1 MEESGGIMF
10 IGEYNH
16 SIDNKGRVI
25 MPSKFREELGEKF
38 YVTKGMEGCVF
49 VYDENEW
56 YRLEEKTKQL
66 RLTSKK
72 ARQFERIFY
81 APAREMEFDKQGR
94 FVIPQNLREYADISK
109 EATII
114 GAASYSGFM
123 TIFDALIDIKEPI
136 LGDNLANLI
145 LGAVLVGLGLAIVF
159 RQNASTGG
167 TDVLAKILE
176 SKIGVSVSKGMLIVD
191 AFVIAMAGL
200 TFGLQSGI
208 YAFMSLYITT
218 WVLDN
223 TIAGFN
229 SKIQMVIVSKEIENI
244 NNFIHKEINR
254 GTTFYEARGG
264 YTKKEQNVLV
274 SIVDTKQYIKIRNYI
289 DSIDDDAFVYI
300 TNINEV
306 IGYGFSREAANNV
319 QIRENAKANN

>member
-1 MEESGGIMF
+1 MKESI
-10 IGEYNH
+10 INRKRIE
-16 SIDNKGRVI
+16 S
-25 MPSKFREELGEKF
+25 
-38 YVTKGMEGCVF
+38 
-49 VYDENEW
+49 
-56 YRLEEKTKQL
+56 
-66 RLTSKK
+66 
-72 ARQFERIFY
+72 IFY
-81 APAREMEFDKQGR
+81 ILVGTFIMTTGTIFFNIPLKIAAGGVTGFAQVINYYIPNLNIGLVMGVLNVILLLVGYMVIGKEFG
-94 FVIPQNLREYADISK
+94 LY
-109 EATII
+109 TII
-114 GAASYSGFM
+114 GAGSYSGFM
-123 TIFDALIDIKEPI
+123 TIFDALIEIKEPI

-145 LGAVLVGLGLAIVF
+145 LGAVLIGLGLAIVF

-176 SKIGVSVSKGMLIVD
+176 SKMGISVSKGMLIVD
-191 AFVIAMAGL
+191 AFVIALAGF

-254 GTTFYEARGG
+254 GTTFYDARGG

-289 DSIDDDAFVYI
+289 NSIDDDAFVYI

-319 QIRENAKANN
+319 QIRENANANN

>member
-1 MEESGGIMF
+1 MKESI
-10 IGEYNH
+10 INRKRIE
-16 SIDNKGRVI
+16 S
-25 MPSKFREELGEKF
+25 
-38 YVTKGMEGCVF
+38 
-49 VYDENEW
+49 
-56 YRLEEKTKQL
+56 
-66 RLTSKK
+66 
-72 ARQFERIFY
+72 IFY
-81 APAREMEFDKQGR
+81 ILVGTFIMTTGTIFFNIPLKIAAGGVTGFAQVINYYISNLNIGLVMGVLNVILLLVGYMVIGKEFG
-94 FVIPQNLREYADISK
+94 LY
-109 EATII
+109 TII
-114 GAASYSGFM
+114 GAGSYSGFM
-123 TIFDALIDIKEPI
+123 TIFDALIEIKEPI

-145 LGAVLVGLGLAIVF
+145 LGAVLIGLGLAIVF

-176 SKIGVSVSKGMLIVD
+176 SKMGISVSKGMLIVD
-191 AFVIAMAGL
+191 AFVIALAGL

-254 GTTFYEARGG
+254 GTTFYDARGG

-289 DSIDDDAFVYI
+289 NSIDDDAFVYI

-319 QIRENAKANN
+319 QIRENANANN

>member
-1 MEESGGIMF
+1 MKESI
-10 IGEYNH
+10 INRKRIE
-16 SIDNKGRVI
+16 S
-25 MPSKFREELGEKF
+25 
-38 YVTKGMEGCVF
+38 
-49 VYDENEW
+49 
-56 YRLEEKTKQL
+56 
-66 RLTSKK
+66 
-72 ARQFERIFY
+72 IFY
-81 APAREMEFDKQGR
+81 ILVGTFIMTTGTIFFNIPLKIAAGGVTGFAQVINYYIPNLNIGLVMGVLNVILLLVGYMVIGKEFG
-94 FVIPQNLREYADISK
+94 LY
-109 EATII
+109 TII
-114 GAASYSGFM
+114 GAGSYSGFM
-123 TIFDALIDIKEPI
+123 TIFDALIEIKEPI

-145 LGAVLVGLGLAIVF
+145 LGAVLIGLGLAIVF

-176 SKIGVSVSKGMLIVD
+176 SKMGISVSKGMLIVD
-191 AFVIAMAGL
+191 AFVIALAGL

-254 GTTFYEARGG
+254 GTTFYDARGG

-289 DSIDDDAFVYI
+289 NSIDDDAFVYI

-319 QIRENAKANN
+319 QIRENANANN

>member
-1 MEESGGIMF
+1 MKESI
-10 IGEYNH
+10 INRKRIE
-16 SIDNKGRVI
+16 S
-25 MPSKFREELGEKF
+25 
-38 YVTKGMEGCVF
+38 
-49 VYDENEW
+49 
-56 YRLEEKTKQL
+56 
-66 RLTSKK
+66 
-72 ARQFERIFY
+72 IFY
-81 APAREMEFDKQGR
+81 ILVGTFIMTTGTIFFNIPLKIAAGGVTGFAQVINYYIPNLNIGLTMGVLNVILLLVGYMVIGKEFG
-94 FVIPQNLREYADISK
+94 LY
-109 EATII
+109 TII
-114 GAASYSGFM
+114 GAGSYSGFM

-145 LGAVLVGLGLAIVF
+145 LGAVLIGLGLAIVF

-176 SKIGVSVSKGMLIVD
+176 AKMGISVSKGMLIVD
-191 AFVIAMAGL
+191 AFVIALAGL

-229 SKIQMVIVSKEIENI
+229 SKIQMVIVSKEIDNI

-254 GTTFYEARGG
+254 GTTFYDARGG

-319 QIRENAKANN
+319 QVRENANANN

>member
-1 MEESGGIMF
+1 MKESILNKKRIESIFFILIGTLIMTTGTIFFNIPLKIAAGGVTGFAQVIHYYLPNMN
-10 IGEYNH
+10 IGLTMGVLNIILLLVGYM
-16 SIDNKGRVI
+16 VI
-25 MPSKFREELGEKF
+25 GK
-38 YVTKGMEGCVF
+38 
-49 VYDENEW
+49 
-56 YRLEEKTKQL
+56 
-66 RLTSKK
+66 
-72 ARQFERIFY
+72 
-81 APAREMEFDKQGR
+81 EFG
-94 FVIPQNLREYADISK
+94 LY
-109 EATII
+109 TII

-191 AFVIAMAGL
+191 VFVIAMAGL

>member
-1 MEESGGIMF
+1 MKESI
-10 IGEYNH
+10 INRKRIE
-16 SIDNKGRVI
+16 S
-25 MPSKFREELGEKF
+25 
-38 YVTKGMEGCVF
+38 
-49 VYDENEW
+49 
-56 YRLEEKTKQL
+56 
-66 RLTSKK
+66 
-72 ARQFERIFY
+72 IFY
-81 APAREMEFDKQGR
+81 ILVGTFIMTTGTIFFNIPLKIAAGGVTGFAQVINYYIPNLNIGLTMGVLNVILLLVGYMVIGKEFG
-94 FVIPQNLREYADISK
+94 LY
-109 EATII
+109 TII
-114 GAASYSGFM
+114 GAGSYSGFM

-145 LGAVLVGLGLAIVF
+145 LGAVLIGLGLAIVF

-176 SKIGVSVSKGMLIVD
+176 AKMGISVSKGMLIVD
-191 AFVIAMAGL
+191 AFVIALAGL

-229 SKIQMVIVSKEIENI
+229 SKIQMVIVSKEIDNI

-254 GTTFYEARGG
+254 GTTFYYARGG

-319 QIRENAKANN
+319 QVRENANANN

>member
-1 MEESGGIMF
+1 MKESILNKKRIESIFFILIGTLIMTTGTIFFNIPLKIAAGGVTGFAQVIHYYLPNMN
-10 IGEYNH
+10 IGLTMGVLNIILLLVGYM
-16 SIDNKGRVI
+16 VI
-25 MPSKFREELGEKF
+25 GK
-38 YVTKGMEGCVF
+38 
-49 VYDENEW
+49 
-56 YRLEEKTKQL
+56 
-66 RLTSKK
+66 
-72 ARQFERIFY
+72 
-81 APAREMEFDKQGR
+81 EFG
-94 FVIPQNLREYADISK
+94 LY
-109 EATII
+109 TII

-176 SKIGVSVSKGMLIVD
+176 SKLGISVSKGMLIVD

-319 QIRENAKANN
+319 QIRENTKANN

>member
-1 MEESGGIMF
+1 MKESILNKKRIESIFFILIGTLIITTGTIFFNIPLKIAAGGVTGFAQVIHYYLPNMN
-10 IGEYNH
+10 IGLTMGVLNIILLLVGYM
-16 SIDNKGRVI
+16 VI
-25 MPSKFREELGEKF
+25 GK
-38 YVTKGMEGCVF
+38 
-49 VYDENEW
+49 
-56 YRLEEKTKQL
+56 
-66 RLTSKK
+66 
-72 ARQFERIFY
+72 
-81 APAREMEFDKQGR
+81 EFG
-94 FVIPQNLREYADISK
+94 LY
-109 EATII
+109 TII

-123 TIFDALIDIKEPI
+123 TIFDALIDIKEPL

-191 AFVIAMAGL
+191 VFVIAMAGL

-319 QIRENAKANN
+319 QIRENAKANNEKDY

>member
-1 MEESGGIMF
+1 MLVEESGGIMF

-56 YRLEEKTKQL
+56 HRLEEKTKQL

-114 GAASYSGFM
+114 GVSSRIEIWDTDKYEEYMKSEDM
-123 TIFDALIDIKEPI
+123 DYDNIFEDFED
-136 LGDNLANLI
+136 LGI
-145 LGAVLVGLGLAIVF
+145 
-159 RQNASTGG
+159 
-167 TDVLAKILE
+167 
-176 SKIGVSVSKGMLIVD
+176 
-191 AFVIAMAGL
+191 
-200 TFGLQSGI
+200 
-208 YAFMSLYITT
+208 
-218 WVLDN
+218 
-223 TIAGFN
+223 
-229 SKIQMVIVSKEIENI
+229 
-244 NNFIHKEINR
+244 
-254 GTTFYEARGG
+254 
-264 YTKKEQNVLV
+264 
-274 SIVDTKQYIKIRNYI
+274 
-289 DSIDDDAFVYI
+289 
-300 TNINEV
+300 
-306 IGYGFSREAANNV
+306 
-319 QIRENAKANN
+319 

>member
-1 MEESGGIMF
+1 MKESILNKKRIESIFFILIGTLIMTTGTIFFNIPLKIAAGGVTGFAQVIHYYLPNMN
-10 IGEYNH
+10 IGLTMGVLNIILLLVGYM
-16 SIDNKGRVI
+16 VI
-25 MPSKFREELGEKF
+25 GK
-38 YVTKGMEGCVF
+38 
-49 VYDENEW
+49 
-56 YRLEEKTKQL
+56 
-66 RLTSKK
+66 
-72 ARQFERIFY
+72 
-81 APAREMEFDKQGR
+81 EFG
-94 FVIPQNLREYADISK
+94 LY
-109 EATII
+109 TII

>member
-1 MEESGGIMF
+1 MKESIINRKRIESIFFILVGTFIMTTGTIFFNIPLKIAAGGVTGFAQVINYYIPNLN
-10 IGEYNH
+10 IGLTMGVLN
-16 SIDNKGRVI
+16 VI
-25 MPSKFREELGEKF
+25 LLLVGYMVIGK
-38 YVTKGMEGCVF
+38 
-49 VYDENEW
+49 
-56 YRLEEKTKQL
+56 
-66 RLTSKK
+66 
-72 ARQFERIFY
+72 
-81 APAREMEFDKQGR
+81 EFG
-94 FVIPQNLREYADISK
+94 LY
-109 EATII
+109 TII
-114 GAASYSGFM
+114 GAGSYSGFM

-145 LGAVLVGLGLAIVF
+145 LGAVLIGLGLAIVF

-176 SKIGVSVSKGMLIVD
+176 AKMGISVSKGMLIVD
-191 AFVIAMAGL
+191 AFVIALAGL

-229 SKIQMVIVSKEIENI
+229 SKIQMVIVSKEIDNI

-254 GTTFYEARGG
+254 GTTFYDARGG

-319 QIRENAKANN
+319 QVRENANANN

>member
-1 MEESGGIMF
+1 MKESI
-10 IGEYNH
+10 INRKRIE
-16 SIDNKGRVI
+16 S
-25 MPSKFREELGEKF
+25 
-38 YVTKGMEGCVF
+38 
-49 VYDENEW
+49 
-56 YRLEEKTKQL
+56 
-66 RLTSKK
+66 
-72 ARQFERIFY
+72 IFY
-81 APAREMEFDKQGR
+81 ILVGTFIMTTGTIFFNIPLKIAAGGVTGFAQVINYYISNLNIGLVMGVLNVILLLVGYMVIGKEFG
-94 FVIPQNLREYADISK
+94 LY
-109 EATII
+109 TII
-114 GAASYSGFM
+114 GAGSYSGFM
-123 TIFDALIDIKEPI
+123 TIFDALIEIKEPI

-145 LGAVLVGLGLAIVF
+145 LGAVLIGLGLAIVF

-176 SKIGVSVSKGMLIVD
+176 SKMGISVSKGMLIVD
-191 AFVIAMAGL
+191 AFVIALAGL

-229 SKIQMVIVSKEIENI
+229 SKIQMVIVSKEIDNI

-254 GTTFYEARGG
+254 GTTFYDARGG

-289 DSIDDDAFVYI
+289 NSIDDDAFVYI

-319 QIRENAKANN
+319 QIRENANANN

>member
-1 MEESGGIMF
+1 MTTGTIFFNIPLKIAAGGVTGFAQVINYYIPNLN
-10 IGEYNH
+10 IGLTMGVLN
-16 SIDNKGRVI
+16 VI
-25 MPSKFREELGEKF
+25 LLLVGYMVIGK
-38 YVTKGMEGCVF
+38 
-49 VYDENEW
+49 
-56 YRLEEKTKQL
+56 
-66 RLTSKK
+66 
-72 ARQFERIFY
+72 
-81 APAREMEFDKQGR
+81 EFG
-94 FVIPQNLREYADISK
+94 LY
-109 EATII
+109 TII
-114 GAASYSGFM
+114 GAGSYSGFM

-145 LGAVLVGLGLAIVF
+145 LGAVLIGLGLAIVF

-176 SKIGVSVSKGMLIVD
+176 AKMGISVSKGMLIVD
-191 AFVIAMAGL
+191 AFVIALAGL

-229 SKIQMVIVSKEIENI
+229 SKIQMVIVSKEIDNI

-254 GTTFYEARGG
+254 GTTFYDARGG

-319 QIRENAKANN
+319 QVRENANANN

>member
-1 MEESGGIMF
+1 MKESILNKKRIESIFFILIGTLIMTTGTIFFNIPLKIAAGGVTGFAQVIHYYLPNMN
-10 IGEYNH
+10 IGLTMGVLNIILLLVGY
-16 SIDNKGRVI
+16 IVI
-25 MPSKFREELGEKF
+25 GK
-38 YVTKGMEGCVF
+38 
-49 VYDENEW
+49 
-56 YRLEEKTKQL
+56 
-66 RLTSKK
+66 
-72 ARQFERIFY
+72 
-81 APAREMEFDKQGR
+81 EFG
-94 FVIPQNLREYADISK
+94 LY
-109 EATII
+109 TII

-229 SKIQMVIVSKEIENI
+229 SKIQMVIVSKEVENI

>member
-1 MEESGGIMF
+1 MKESILNKKRIESIFFILIGTLIMTTGTIFFNIPLKIAAGGVTGFAQVIHYYLPNMN
-10 IGEYNH
+10 IGLTMGVLNIILLLVGYM
-16 SIDNKGRVI
+16 VI
-25 MPSKFREELGEKF
+25 GK
-38 YVTKGMEGCVF
+38 
-49 VYDENEW
+49 
-56 YRLEEKTKQL
+56 
-66 RLTSKK
+66 
-72 ARQFERIFY
+72 
-81 APAREMEFDKQGR
+81 EFG
-94 FVIPQNLREYADISK
+94 LY
-109 EATII
+109 TII

-176 SKIGVSVSKGMLIVD
+176 SKLGISVSKGMLIVD

>member
-1 MEESGGIMF
+1 MKESILNKKRIESIFFILIGTLIMTTGTIFFNIPLKIAAGGVTGFAQVIHYYLPNMN
-10 IGEYNH
+10 IGLTMGVLNIILLLVGYM
-16 SIDNKGRVI
+16 VI
-25 MPSKFREELGEKF
+25 GK
-38 YVTKGMEGCVF
+38 
-49 VYDENEW
+49 
-56 YRLEEKTKQL
+56 
-66 RLTSKK
+66 
-72 ARQFERIFY
+72 
-81 APAREMEFDKQGR
+81 EFG
-94 FVIPQNLREYADISK
+94 LY
-109 EATII
+109 TII

-176 SKIGVSVSKGMLIVD
+176 SKLGVSVSKGMLIVD

-254 GTTFYEARGG
+254 GTTFYNARGG

-319 QIRENAKANN
+319 QVRENANANN

>member
-1 MEESGGIMF
+1 MKESILNKKRIESIFFILIGTLIMTTGTIFFNIPLKIAAGGVTGFAQVIHYYLPNMN
-10 IGEYNH
+10 IGLTMGVLNIILLLVGYM
-16 SIDNKGRVI
+16 VI
-25 MPSKFREELGEKF
+25 GK
-38 YVTKGMEGCVF
+38 
-49 VYDENEW
+49 
-56 YRLEEKTKQL
+56 
-66 RLTSKK
+66 
-72 ARQFERIFY
+72 
-81 APAREMEFDKQGR
+81 EFG
-94 FVIPQNLREYADISK
+94 LY
-109 EATII
+109 TII

-123 TIFDALIDIKEPI
+123 TIFDSLIDIKEPI

-191 AFVIAMAGL
+191 VFVIAMAGL